1 MQRPSNRDIIL
12 RMIRRNPKA
21 TLRSLMKA
29 TGLDEGSNVRYHIRK
44 LSEQGLIQ
52 YQGVLRK
59 REGRYRQQQRW
70 AHGTVTMRRMSEAEL
85 QSRMD
90 AVVEKARRNGTLNT
104 VRTDAFAENWPV
116 LRHTLKACRIG

>member
-1 MQRPSNRDIIL
+1 MRPSNRDIIL
-12 RMIRRNPKA
+12 RMIKRNPKV

-85 QSRMD
+85 QCRMD
-90 AVVEKARRNGTLNT
+90 AVVEEARRKGTLNT
-104 VRTDAFAENWPV
+104 VRNDAFAEIWPV
-116 LRHTLKACRIG
+116 LKHSLKACRIG

>member
-1 MQRPSNRDIIL
+1 MRPSNRDIIL
-12 RMIRRNPKA
+12 RMIKRNPKV

-85 QSRMD
+85 QSRMN

-104 VRTDAFAENWPV
+104 VRNDAFAEIWPV
-116 LRHTLKACRIG
+116 LKHSLKACRIG

>member
-1 MQRPSNRDIIL
+1 MRPSNRDIIL
-12 RMIRRNPKA
+12 RMIKRNPKV

-85 QSRMD
+85 QCRMD
-90 AVVEKARRNGTLNT
+90 AVVEKARHNGTLNT
-104 VRTDAFAENWPV
+104 VRNDAFAEIWPV
-116 LRHTLKACRIG
+116 LKHSLKACRIG